1 MSVKEKMSKV
11 GSFLDASGVFLKRT
25 AIFVVLLF
33 ISLSIIGGLFPSDD
47 DPIEEGAILNLNI
60 KGALVEELSQSDF
73 ERAFSQFS
81 GESQTE
87 TLITDVIR
95 VIRHAKDNEDIST
108 LLISTDDFSGGS
120 NTKLELI
127 AKEIT
132 EFKTSGKKVIA
143 YSTQGYGTAQYY
155 LAAFADEVHLHDYTA
170 VFIDGYRRVRTYY
183 KSFFDKFLIDANVF
197 KVGEYKAFVEPY
209 FRDDMSDEAK
219 GNVIEWITVL
229 WDGYLDQVSEARGI
243 SNESLKY
250 FIDNP
255 GLAAKQSAGD
265 FAKAAIEYGVIDQ
278 LSNRREFRDYLYS
291 IAPGEEEDEIN
302 IVGMNAYMNSVEM
315 EPIFEE
321 SESNVGVIIAKGSIV
336 DGSAGPGSIA
346 GDDFVKIIRKAYN
359 DESVK
364 ALVLRVDSGGG
375 SAYASEVIADEL
387 EKFKNSGRPII
398 ASMGGV
404 AASGGYYISTPADK
418 ILAERH
424 TITGSIGVGGF
435 LPTFERALEYIGI
448 NEDGVSTVDIT
459 TSVAESLTEKD
470 KALLQMGT
478 DLVYDKFIA
487 KVADNRGVTKE
498 EIDQI
503 ARGKVWIGSKALE
516 IGLVDEIAGIDRAIE
531 LAAELAEID
540 EELLGV
546 KRINRDSDLDSFFA
560 GMMAKITSSVI
571 KITGLDFLYKKNE
584 LLDGIERSLHELSM
598 MNDPNGIYMKCFC
611 ELD

>member
-25 AIFVVLLF
+25 TIFVVLLF

-120 NTKLELI
+120 STKLELI

-321 SESNVGVIIAKGSIV
+321 GESNVGVIIAKGSIV

-560 GMMAKITSSVI
+560 GMMAKITSSII

-584 LLDGIERSLHELSM
+584 ILDGIEESLHELSM

>member
-120 NTKLELI
+120 STKLELI

-155 LAAFADEVHLHDYTA
+155 LAAFADEVHLHDYTT

-255 GLAAKQSAGD
+255 GLAAKESAGD

-302 IVGMNAYMNSVEM
+302 IVGMNAYMNSVEI

-560 GMMAKITSSVI
+560 GMMAKITSSII

-584 LLDGIERSLHELSM
+584 LLDGIEESLHELSM

>member
-1 MSVKEKMSKV
+1 MSVKEKMSKL
-11 GSFLDASGVFLKRT
+11 GTFLDASGVFLKRT

-120 NTKLELI
+120 STKLELI

-155 LAAFADEVHLHDYTA
+155 LAAFADEVHLHDYTT

-255 GLAAKQSAGD
+255 GLAAKESAGD
-265 FAKAAIEYGVIDQ
+265 FAKAAIEYGIIDQ

-291 IAPGEEEDEIN
+291 IAPGEEDDEIN

-346 GDDFVKIIRKAYN
+346 GDDFVKIIRKAYE
-359 DESVK
+359 DETVK

-560 GMMAKITSSVI
+560 GMMAKITSSII

-584 LLDGIERSLHELSM
+584 LLDGIEESLHELSM

>member
-1 MSVKEKMSKV
+1 MSVKEKMSKL
-11 GSFLDASGVFLKRT
+11 GTFLDASGVFLKRT

-120 NTKLELI
+120 STKLELI

-265 FAKAAIEYGVIDQ
+265 FAKAAIEYGIIDQ

-291 IAPGEEEDEIN
+291 IAPGEEENEIN
-302 IVGMNAYMNSVEM
+302 IVGMIAYMNSVEM

-584 LLDGIERSLHELSM
+584 LLDGIEESLHELSM

>member
-1 MSVKEKMSKV
+1 MSVKEKISKL

-120 NTKLELI
+120 STKLELI

-265 FAKAAIEYGVIDQ
+265 FAKAAIEYGIIDQ

-560 GMMAKITSSVI
+560 GMMAKITSSII

-584 LLDGIERSLHELSM
+584 LLDGIEESLHELSM

>member
-120 NTKLELI
+120 STKLELI

-143 YSTQGYGTAQYY
+143 YSTEGYGTAQYY
-155 LAAFADEVHLHDYTA
+155 LAAFADEVHLHDYTT

-560 GMMAKITSSVI
+560 GMMTKITSSII

-584 LLDGIERSLHELSM
+584 LLDGIEESLHELSM

>member
-11 GSFLDASGVFLKRT
+11 GSFLDASGVFIKRT

-120 NTKLELI
+120 STKLELI

-155 LAAFADEVHLHDYTA
+155 LAAFADEVHLHDYTT

-255 GLAAKQSAGD
+255 GLAAKQSEGD

-302 IVGMNAYMNSVEM
+302 IVGMNAYMNSVEI

-387 EKFKNSGRPII
+387 EKFRNSGRPII

-560 GMMAKITSSVI
+560 GMMAKITSSII

-584 LLDGIERSLHELSM
+584 LLDGIEESLHELSM

>member
-1 MSVKEKMSKV
+1 MSVKEKMSKL
-11 GSFLDASGVFLKRT
+11 GTFLDASGVFLKRT
-25 AIFVVLLF
+25 AIFVVLLL
-33 ISLSIIGGLFPSDD
+33 ISLSILGGLFPSDD

-120 NTKLELI
+120 STKLELI

-229 WDGYLDQVSEARGI
+229 WDGYIDQVSEARGI

-560 GMMAKITSSVI
+560 GMMAKITSSII

-584 LLDGIERSLHELSM
+584 LLDGIEESLHELSM

>member
-1 MSVKEKMSKV
+1 MSVKEKMSKL

-120 NTKLELI
+120 STKLELI

-560 GMMAKITSSVI
+560 GMMAKITSSII

-584 LLDGIERSLHELSM
+584 LLDGIEESLHELSM

>member
-1 MSVKEKMSKV
+1 MSVKEKMSKL
-11 GSFLDASGVFLKRT
+11 GTFLDASGVFLKRT

-120 NTKLELI
+120 STKLELI

-255 GLAAKQSAGD
+255 GLAAKESAGD
-265 FAKAAIEYGVIDQ
+265 FAKAAIEYGIIDQ

-291 IAPGEEEDEIN
+291 IAPGEEENEIN

-540 EELLGV
+540 EELIGV
-546 KRINRDSDLDSFFA
+546 KHINRDSDLDSFFA
-560 GMMAKITSSVI
+560 GMMAKITSSII

-584 LLDGIERSLHELSM
+584 LLDGIEESLHELSM

>member
-120 NTKLELI
+120 STKLELI

-255 GLAAKQSAGD
+255 SLAAKQSAGD

-336 DGSAGPGSIA
+336 DGSSGPGSIA

-540 EELLGV
+540 EELMGV

-560 GMMAKITSSVI
+560 GMMAKITSSII

-584 LLDGIERSLHELSM
+584 LLDGIEESLHELSM

>member
-1 MSVKEKMSKV
+1 MSVKEKMSKL
-11 GSFLDASGVFLKRT
+11 GTFLDASGVFLKRT

-120 NTKLELI
+120 STKLELI

-155 LAAFADEVHLHDYTA
+155 LAAFADEVHLHDYTT

-560 GMMAKITSSVI
+560 GMMAKITSSII

-584 LLDGIERSLHELSM
+584 ILDGIEGSLHELSM

>member
-1 MSVKEKMSKV
+1 MSVKEKISKL
-11 GSFLDASGVFLKRT
+11 GTFLDASGVFLKRT

-560 GMMAKITSSVI
+560 GMMAKITSSII

-584 LLDGIERSLHELSM
+584 ILDGIEESLHELSM

>member
-1 MSVKEKMSKV
+1 MSVKEKMSKL
-11 GSFLDASGVFLKRT
+11 GTFLDASGVFLKRT

-120 NTKLELI
+120 STKLELI

-255 GLAAKQSAGD
+255 GLAAMQSAGD
-265 FAKAAIEYGVIDQ
+265 FAKAAIEYGIIDQ

-291 IAPGEEEDEIN
+291 IAPGEEDDEIN

-560 GMMAKITSSVI
+560 GMMAKITSSII

-584 LLDGIERSLHELSM
+584 LLDGIEESLHELSM

>member
-120 NTKLELI
+120 STKLELI

-448 NEDGVSTVDIT
+448 NEDGVSTVDTT

-560 GMMAKITSSVI
+560 GMMAKITSSII

-584 LLDGIERSLHELSM
+584 LLDGIEESLHELSM

>member
-1 MSVKEKMSKV
+1 MSVKEKMSKL
-11 GSFLDASGVFLKRT
+11 GTFLDASGVFLKRT

-120 NTKLELI
+120 STKLELI

-255 GLAAKQSAGD
+255 GLAAKESAGD
-265 FAKAAIEYGVIDQ
+265 FAKAAIEYGIIDQ

-346 GDDFVKIIRKAYN
+346 GDDFFKIIRKAYN

-387 EKFKNSGRPII
+387 KKFKNSGRRII

-404 AASGGYYISTPADK
+404 AAAGGYYISIPADK

-546 KRINRDSDLDSFFA
+546 KLINRDSDLDSFFA
-560 GMMAKITSSVI
+560 GMMAKITSTII

-584 LLDGIERSLHELSM
+584 LLDGIEESLHELSM

>member
-1 MSVKEKMSKV
+1 MSVKEKISKL
-11 GSFLDASGVFLKRT
+11 GSFLDASGVFLKRI

-120 NTKLELI
+120 STKLELI

-155 LAAFADEVHLHDYTA
+155 LAAFADEVHLHDYTS

-560 GMMAKITSSVI
+560 GMMAKITSSII

-584 LLDGIERSLHELSM
+584 ILDGIEESLHELSTVSYTHLTLPTS
-598 MNDPNGIYMKCFC
+598 D
-611 ELD
+611 LV

>member
-120 NTKLELI
+120 STKLELI

-155 LAAFADEVHLHDYTA
+155 LAAFADEVHLHDYTT

-265 FAKAAIEYGVIDQ
+265 FAKAAIEYGIIDQ

-560 GMMAKITSSVI
+560 GMMAKITSSII

-584 LLDGIERSLHELSM
+584 LLNGIEESLHELSM

>member
-1 MSVKEKMSKV
+1 MSVKEKMSKL

-120 NTKLELI
+120 STKLELI

-209 FRDDMSDEAK
+209 FRNDMSDEAK

-229 WDGYLDQVSEARGI
+229 WDGYIDQVSEARGI

-315 EPIFEE
+315 GPIFEE

-470 KALLQMGT
+470 KALFQMGT

-540 EELLGV
+540 EELMGV

-560 GMMAKITSSVI
+560 GMMTKITSSII

-584 LLDGIERSLHELSM
+584 LLDGIEESLHELSM

>member
-120 NTKLELI
+120 STKLELI

-155 LAAFADEVHLHDYTA
+155 LAAFADEVHLHDYTT

-540 EELLGV
+540 EELMGV

-560 GMMAKITSSVI
+560 GMMAKITSSII

-584 LLDGIERSLHELSM
+584 LLDGIEESLHELSM

>member
-1 MSVKEKMSKV
+1 MSVKEKMSKL
-11 GSFLDASGVFLKRT
+11 GTFLDASGVFLKRT

-120 NTKLELI
+120 STKLELI

-255 GLAAKQSAGD
+255 GLAAKESAGD

-321 SESNVGVIIAKGSIV
+321 SESNVGIIIAKGSIV

-516 IGLVDEIAGIDRAIE
+516 IGLVDEIAGIDRAIQ

-560 GMMAKITSSVI
+560 GMMAKITSSII

-584 LLDGIERSLHELSM
+584 LLDGIEESLHELSM

>member
-1 MSVKEKMSKV
+1 MSVKEKMSKL
-11 GSFLDASGVFLKRT
+11 GTFLDASGVFLKRT

-120 NTKLELI
+120 STKLELI

-255 GLAAKQSAGD
+255 GLAAKESAGD
-265 FAKAAIEYGVIDQ
+265 FAKAAIEYGIIDQ

-291 IAPGEEEDEIN
+291 IAPGEEDDEIN

-315 EPIFEE
+315 EAIFEE

-560 GMMAKITSSVI
+560 GMMAKITSSII
-571 KITGLDFLYKKNE
+571 KITGFDFLYKKNE
-584 LLDGIERSLHELSM
+584 LLDGIEESLHELSM

>member
-1 MSVKEKMSKV
+1 MSVKEKISKL
-11 GSFLDASGVFLKRT
+11 GTFLDASGVFLKRT

-540 EELLGV
+540 EELMGV

-560 GMMAKITSSVI
+560 GMMAKITSSII

-584 LLDGIERSLHELSM
+584 ILDGIEESLHELSM

>member
-1 MSVKEKMSKV
+1 MSVKEKMSKL
-11 GSFLDASGVFLKRT
+11 GTFLDASGVFLKRT

-120 NTKLELI
+120 STKLELI

-560 GMMAKITSSVI
+560 GMMAKITSSII
-571 KITGLDFLYKKNE
+571 KITGLDFLYKKSE
-584 LLDGIERSLHELSM
+584 LLDGIEESLDELSM

>member
-1 MSVKEKMSKV
+1 MSVKEKMSKL

-120 NTKLELI
+120 STKLELI

-255 GLAAKQSAGD
+255 VLAAKQSAGD

-540 EELLGV
+540 EELMGV

-560 GMMAKITSSVI
+560 GMMAKITSSII

-584 LLDGIERSLHELSM
+584 ILDGIEESLHELSM

>member
-11 GSFLDASGVFLKRT
+11 GSFLDASGVFIKRT

-120 NTKLELI
+120 STKLELI

-255 GLAAKQSAGD
+255 SLAAKQSAGD

-478 DLVYDKFIA
+478 DLVYEKFIA

-560 GMMAKITSSVI
+560 GMMAKITSSII

-584 LLDGIERSLHELSM
+584 LLNGIEESLHELSM

>member
-1 MSVKEKMSKV
+1 MSVKEKMSKL
-11 GSFLDASGVFLKRT
+11 GTFLDASGVFLKRT

-120 NTKLELI
+120 STKLELI

-155 LAAFADEVHLHDYTA
+155 LAAFADEVHLHDYTT

-302 IVGMNAYMNSVEM
+302 IVGMNAYKNSVEK

-459 TSVAESLTEKD
+459 TSAAESLTEKD

-540 EELLGV
+540 EELMGV

-560 GMMAKITSSVI
+560 GMMAKITSSII

-584 LLDGIERSLHELSM
+584 LLDGIEESLHGLSM

>member
-120 NTKLELI
+120 STKLELI

-265 FAKAAIEYGVIDQ
+265 FAKAAIEYGIIDQ

-540 EELLGV
+540 EELMGV

-571 KITGLDFLYKKNE
+571 KISGLDFLYKKNE
-584 LLDGIERSLHELSM
+584 LLDGIEESLHELSM

>member
-1 MSVKEKMSKV
+1 MSVKEKMSKL
-11 GSFLDASGVFLKRT
+11 GTFLDASGVFLKRT

-120 NTKLELI
+120 STKLELI

-255 GLAAKQSAGD
+255 GLAAKESAGD
-265 FAKAAIEYGVIDQ
+265 FAKAAIEYGIIDQ

-291 IAPGEEEDEIN
+291 IAPGEEDDEIN

-459 TSVAESLTEKD
+459 TSAAESLTEKD

-560 GMMAKITSSVI
+560 GMMAKITSSII

-584 LLDGIERSLHELSM
+584 LLDGIEESLHELSM

>member
-1 MSVKEKMSKV
+1 MRVKEKMSKL
-11 GSFLDASGVFLKRT
+11 GTFLDASGVFLKRT

-120 NTKLELI
+120 STKLELI

-255 GLAAKQSAGD
+255 GLAAKESAGD

-560 GMMAKITSSVI
+560 GMMAKITSSII

-584 LLDGIERSLHELSM
+584 LLDGIEESLHELSM

>member
-120 NTKLELI
+120 STKLELI

-560 GMMAKITSSVI
+560 GMMAKITSSII

-584 LLDGIERSLHELSM
+584 ILDGIEESLHELSM

>member
-120 NTKLELI
+120 STKLELI

-255 GLAAKQSAGD
+255 GLAAMQSAGD

-560 GMMAKITSSVI
+560 GMMAKITSSII

-584 LLDGIERSLHELSM
+584 LLDGIEESLHELSM

>member
-1 MSVKEKMSKV
+1 MSVKEKMSKL
-11 GSFLDASGVFLKRT
+11 GTFLDASGVFLKRT

-120 NTKLELI
+120 STKLELI
-127 AKEIT
+127 AKEIN

-219 GNVIEWITVL
+219 SNVIEWITVL

-255 GLAAKQSAGD
+255 GLAAKESAGD
-265 FAKAAIEYGVIDQ
+265 FAKAAIEYGIIDQ

-291 IAPGEEEDEIN
+291 IAPGEEDDEIN

-346 GDDFVKIIRKAYN
+346 GDDFIKIIRKAYN

-448 NEDGVSTVDIT
+448 NEDGVSTVDTT

-498 EIDQI
+498 AIDQI

-560 GMMAKITSSVI
+560 GMMAKITSSII

-584 LLDGIERSLHELSM
+584 LLDGIEGSLHELSM

>member
-1 MSVKEKMSKV
+1 MSVKEKISKL

-25 AIFVVLLF
+25 TIFVVLLF

-120 NTKLELI
+120 STKLELI

-255 GLAAKQSAGD
+255 GLAAKESGGD
-265 FAKAAIEYGVIDQ
+265 FAKAAIEYGVVDQ

-291 IAPGEEEDEIN
+291 IAPSEEEDEIN

-560 GMMAKITSSVI
+560 GMMAKITSSII

-584 LLDGIERSLHELSM
+584 LLDGIEESLHELSM

>member
-120 NTKLELI
+120 STKLELI

-143 YSTQGYGTAQYY
+143 YSDQGYGTAQYY
-155 LAAFADEVHLHDYTA
+155 LAAFADEVHLHDYTT

-229 WDGYLDQVSEARGI
+229 WDGYLDEVSEARGI

-255 GLAAKQSAGD
+255 GLAAKQSDGD
-265 FAKAAIEYGVIDQ
+265 FAKAAIEYGLIDQ

-560 GMMAKITSSVI
+560 GMMAKITSSII

-584 LLDGIERSLHELSM
+584 LLDGIEESLHELSM